1 MPQVSDHLKLRTL
14 KVTQNFTNLTSI
26 TGRKM
31 GTSRGG
37 GGGVETNT
45 NHFRLSF
52 EIVFFFFFFGKSIE
66 IRMTEMSIA
75 RI

>member
-1 MPQVSDHLKLRTL
+1 M
-14 KVTQNFTNLTSI
+14 
-26 TGRKM
+26 
-31 GTSRGG
+31 
-37 GGGVETNT
+37 ETDT

-52 EIVFFFFFFGKSIE
+52 EIVFFFWGGEGGSGGGGCAGGSIE

>member
-1 MPQVSDHLKLRTL
+1 M
-14 KVTQNFTNLTSI
+14 
-26 TGRKM
+26 
-31 GTSRGG
+31 
-37 GGGVETNT
+37 ETDT

-52 EIVFFFFFFGKSIE
+52 EIVFFFFGGGGGGCGRGSIE

>member
-1 MPQVSDHLKLRTL
+1 M
-14 KVTQNFTNLTSI
+14 
-26 TGRKM
+26 
-31 GTSRGG
+31 
-37 GGGVETNT
+37 ETDT

-52 EIVFFFFFFGKSIE
+52 EIVFFFFGGGGCGRGSIE